1 MDNLQSKDRTPDGT
15 DGAVLLS
22 AEEQEHNIEEIV
34 NVEGATNHFQS
45 LHQHLLPPAFAFL
58 IDADNTGVESFPEIV
73 KKAETLGIPTLR
85 RAYGNQEALL
95 GQKWKDLCLQYAVQP
110 MAHLGI
116 SGVKNATDIA
126 LAVDAMDLFHTQ
138 AIRQFCLV
146 TGDQDF
152 TALVLRLRSYGCQ
165 VYGIGKPSKALAK
178 VCTAFF
184 PLEDLLE
191 SISGAKETPAKAP
204 TLAKKTPTKA
214 STPAKETPA
223 KAPTPTKA
231 STPAKKPPTEA
242 PTPAKKTS
250 GPSKTKANA
259 AKKSVN
265 DPDLTSL
272 LTQAMTDVIRET
284 NLEWILAARLGN
296 HIKSLDLQFDTK
308 TYGQKNLQ
316 SLCKARPDL
325 FEWRTKGT
333 HLEVRLK

>member
-1 MDNLQSKDRTPDGT
+1 MDQFQSRDITSGGVN
-15 DGAVLLS
+15 GAS
-22 AEEQEHNIEEIV
+22 EEQKYDLEEML
-34 NVEGATNHFQS
+34 NAERATNH
-45 LHQHLLPPAFAFL
+45 LRNLRYPTPPSFAFL
-58 IDADNTGVESFPEIV
+58 IDVDNTGVESFPEIV

-110 MAHLGI
+110 MVHLSI

-126 LAVDAMDLFHTQ
+126 LVVDAMDLFHTQ

-191 SISGAKETPAKAP
+191 SISGAQKM
-204 TLAKKTPTKA
+204 PTK
-214 STPAKETPA
+214 
-223 KAPTPTKA
+223 
-231 STPAKKPPTEA
+231 A
-242 PTPAKKTS
+242 PTPAKKT
-250 GPSKTKANA
+250 PTQSKTKANT

-272 LTQAMTDVIRET
+272 LTQAMTDVMRET

-296 HIKSLDLQFDTK
+296 RIKLLGLQFDTK

-316 SLCKARPDL
+316 SLCKVRPDL

>member
-1 MDNLQSKDRTPDGT
+1 MDQFQSGDTTFDRASEEHEYDQGE
-15 DGAVLLS
+15 ALN
-22 AEEQEHNIEEIV
+22 AER
-34 NVEGATNHFQS
+34 ATNHHQN
-45 LHQHLLPPAFAFL
+45 LHHLLPPPFAFL
-58 IDADNTGVESFPEIV
+58 IDVDNTGVEAFPNIV

-85 RAYGNQEALL
+85 RAYGNQEALF

-191 SISGAKETPAKAP
+191 SITGAQETPAKAP
-204 TLAKKTPTKA
+204 TPAKKTPTKA
-214 STPAKETPA
+214 SKPAK
-223 KAPTPTKA
+223 KTPTK
-231 STPAKKPPTEA
+231 A
-242 PTPAKKTS
+242 PTPAKKTQS
-250 GPSKTKANA
+250 PSKTKANA
-259 AKKSVN
+259 AKKLVS

-272 LTQAMTDVIRET
+272 LTQAMTDVMRET

-296 HIKSLDLQFDTK
+296 RIKSLGLQFDTK
-308 TYGQKNLQ
+308 MYGQKNLQ